1 MGQRMAKGENVPSNA
16 EKVTTT
22 IPAHA
27 YIDRG
32 EVNLLL
38 FRRSFLVAKL

>member
-32 EVNLLL
+32 EVYEVTTVED
-38 FRRSFLVAKL
+38 RECG